1 MPQAPSRLIFAVLL
15 ATLCSA
21 GIGSAQALARP
32 LMPALDDAALTW
44 LGDRIF
50 QNECSREPRCLTAWN
65 AGEDFPSLVLGHF
78 IWYRA
83 CQQEAFTES
92 FPALLEWLEQEGQ
105 TLPAWIEQQQR
116 EQPWPD
122 RDSFLAAMNGPELS
136 GLRQLLQDTMPAQ
149 ARFIVARFDKGLASM
164 LATLPSPER
173 GRIEE
178 KISHLLAAAPQQ
190 ASFALIDYAHFKGEG
205 SNPRERYAG
214 QGWGLLQVLQAMPD
228 RSAEPLADFVAS
240 ARAVL
245 ARRVANAPVGRNEQ
259 RWLAGWHKRVDG
271 YLETTQ

>member
-1 MPQAPSRLIFAVLL
+1 MPKALSRLIFAALL

-21 GIGSAQALARP
+21 CIGSSQALARP
-32 LMPALDDAALTW
+32 LMPTLDAAALQW

-65 AGEDFPSLVLGHF
+65 AGEDFPSLGLGHF

-83 CQQEAFTES
+83 GQQEAFTES
-92 FPALLEWLEQEGQ
+92 FPALLAWLEQEGL
-105 TLPAWIEQQQR
+105 TLPAWIEQQR

-122 RDSFLAAMNGPELS
+122 RDSFLADLDGPELS
-136 GLRQLLQDTMPAQ
+136 ALRQLLQDTMPEQ
-149 ARFIVARFDKGLASM
+149 ARFIVARFDSGLESM
-164 LATLPSPER
+164 LATLPAPER
-173 GRIEE
+173 QRMEE

-205 SNPRERYAG
+205 SNPRERYAE

-228 RSAEPLADFVAS
+228 HSAEPLADFVAS

-245 ARRVANAPVGRNEQ
+245 ARRVANAPLERNEQ